1 MAFFLFW
8 GGAAAVLPYIAVYF
22 ESVHLSGRQIGQLTS
37 IPFFIS
43 LISSVAFGFLS
54 DVSMKNRLIM
64 RLCSIG
70 IIVVLFLYPQAQTF
84 ASLLPVVLLYSMFHA
99 PTNPILDKMTL
110 DELESPEMYG
120 KVRAGGS
127 IGWGIMV
134 LVTGLLMDKLG
145 FGIHIMFYINIAFM
159 VLFLLITAFMPQTRY
174 HEQATRSDT
183 SLKKLGKFLLHP
195 SFLTISLLII
205 IWGIGE
211 ASIQNFLFL
220 HIKQLGGSST
230 LMGAALS
237 ISLVGEIVTFSLADK
252 IQTKIGEFRMIL
264 QALSPF
270 LDGYK
275 IDLKCFTDKKYRTL
289 GGKLEEVLDTIRC
302 AHDLGMWVEIVTL
315 VIPDFNDSNEELWN
329 TARHVSTISMD
340 IPWHV
345 TAFYPTYKHTHGS
358 RTSADTIQRAA
369 EIGQEA
375 GLRYVYAGN
384 LPGRVDS
391 LENTYCPK
399 CQSLLISRTG
409 YLVQAN
415 HITPQGACPKCG
427 ETIAGVWS

>member
-159 VLFLLITAFMPQTRY
+159 VLFLLITAFMPQTRH

-264 QALSPF
+264 LAFIVIIIWLVGLSLIKNPAIFPFFQIFGGAGFALIHSGSVAYVNRKAPQELGTTAQALRGGIYAGFGTGVGSLICGALYEF
-270 LDGYK
+270 IGSSAM
-275 IDLKCFTDKKYRTL
+275 YRTMAFIQMGGLLL
-289 GGKLEEVLDTIRC
+289 GIL
-302 AHDLGMWVEIVTL
+302 
-315 VIPDFNDSNEELWN
+315 
-329 TARHVSTISMD
+329 
-340 IPWHV
+340 
-345 TAFYPTYKHTHGS
+345 FY
-358 RTSADTIQRAA
+358 
-369 EIGQEA
+369 
-375 GLRYVYAGN
+375 LRERRVRLAGN
-384 LPGRVDS
+384 
-391 LENTYCPK
+391 N
-399 CQSLLISRTG
+399 Q
-409 YLVQAN
+409 
-415 HITPQGACPKCG
+415 
-427 ETIAGVWS
+427 